1 MLVNFLARSNP
12 EINIRKWTI
21 YKSWQKEKGLLVCFG
36 VDSVSYRYLT
46 THDMRLFFELSTI
59 QFRLPHSNK
68 DKPQAGPATDTRA
81 SDTGHTNATR
91 THASG
96 PATETDS
103 HHRNTQIPSP
113 PSHHTHHPDRTA
125 AQADTAGAPLA
136 HPTSRTATQ
145 ADTVPPSLMSLNLG
159 GATGFTDTK
168 DGTVTF
174 TDTNFGTGNPD
185 GTAKPT
191 QNSALGPLGTIP
203 RDGATGSSG
212 T

>member
-1 MLVNFLARSNP
+1 
-12 EINIRKWTI
+12 
-21 YKSWQKEKGLLVCFG
+21 
-36 VDSVSYRYLT
+36 
-46 THDMRLFFELSTI
+46 MRLFFELSTI

-125 AQADTAGAPLA
+125 AQADTAGTLLTHPSSRTAAQADTAGALLA